1 MYRIEVDA
9 ANGVVE
15 ATLGGLMSVEEV
27 TAYIGELRST
37 IASHRLD
44 SYAMVIDVSD

>member
-15 ATLGGLMSVEEV
+15 ATLGGLMTVEEV
-27 TAYIGELRST
+27 AAYIGELRSRL
-37 IASHRLD
+37 AAYRLD
-44 SYAMVIDVSD
+44 S